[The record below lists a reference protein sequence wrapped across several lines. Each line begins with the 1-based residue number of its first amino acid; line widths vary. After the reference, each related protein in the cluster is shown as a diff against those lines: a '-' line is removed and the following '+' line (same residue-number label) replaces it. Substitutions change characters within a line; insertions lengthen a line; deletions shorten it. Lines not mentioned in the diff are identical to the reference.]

1 VKKFLILILL
11 FLIISI
17 PNLVNAQ
24 GIVKGN
30 GDIVIKSNE
39 EVRGDVR
46 LGNGNVTVYGK
57 VFGNIIVLKGDINL
71 KEKSYVRGDVITYNG
86 RIIMDDEA
94 IVVGRRIEFPPEVS
108 SENSNNLNIPPV
120 FLSNEGLL
128 LKIVIILLI
137 AIFSLLF
144 LILFEKSFIN
154 ISSYFVKNILYIIP
168 LSIIIFTLS
177 LFIIPKEAIFPFGR
191 SIYIIYIITLIILGF
206 CGISVVVNKLGNYIL
221 KIFKKDLQDNIGE
234 RILSTIIGIL
244 VVFIFII
251 LPKVGFLFLTI
262 FASISF
268 GITFLYLI
276 EKIFKS

>member
-1 VKKFLILILL
+1 MKKFLILILL

-94 IVVGRRIEFPPEVS
+94 IVVGRRIEFPPEES
-108 SENSNNLNIPPV
+108 TENSNNLNIPPI

-168 LSIIIFTLS
+168 LSIIFFTLS

-191 SIYIIYIITLIILGF
+191 SIYVIYIITLIILGF

>member
-1 VKKFLILILL
+1 MKKFLILILL

-71 KEKSYVRGDVITYNG
+71 KEESYVRGDVITYNG

-94 IVVGRRIEFPPEVS
+94 IVVGRRIEFPPEES
-108 SENSNNLNIPPV
+108 TENSNNLNIPPI

-154 ISSYFVKNILYIIP
+154 ISNYFVKNILYIIP
-168 LSIIIFTLS
+168 LSVIIFTLS

-191 SIYIIYIITLIILGF
+191 SIYVIYIITLIILGF

>member
-1 VKKFLILILL
+1 MKKFLILILL

-57 VFGNIIVLKGDINL
+57 VFGNIIVLKGNINL

-154 ISSYFVKNILYIIP
+154 ISNYFVKNILYIIP

>member
-1 VKKFLILILL
+1 MKKFLILILL

-71 KEKSYVRGDVITYNG
+71 KERSYVRGDVITYNG

-154 ISSYFVKNILYIIP
+154 ISNYFVKNILYIIP